1 MTATDSAAAPASTLD
16 AIDEANRADPNRF
29 GGEPLALAQGRSASR
44 WLERLDANASP
55 ELQLAVRA
63 HHLRRW
69 EIARADYPEGRAGY
83 LKWRRENKAHQADS
97 LSELMRADGWS
108 AESIERVR
116 VLLGRTQ
123 LRSDPDTQ
131 TLEDAA
137 CLVFLETQFDGMTER
152 TEHDHM
158 VSIVAKTLKKMSGD
172 AVTLAASIG
181 LSTTSQ
187 AVLADAVALLG
198 TEDADDD

>member
-1 MTATDSAAAPASTLD
+1 MTTTDSADVPSTTLA

-29 GGEPLALAQGRSASR
+29 RDEPLALVQGQSASR
-44 WLERLDANASP
+44 WLAQLDADPSP

-63 HHLRRW
+63 HHLCRW
-69 EIARADYPEGRAGY
+69 EIARANYPEGRAGY

-97 LSELMRADGWS
+97 LASLMESDNWS
-108 AESIERVR
+108 DESIERAR
-116 VLLGRTQ
+116 VLLGRTK

-137 CLVFLETQFDGMTER
+137 CLVFLETQFDEMSAR

-172 AVTLAASIG
+172 AVTLASSIG